1 MKKLYL
7 NIKTGEIFNEEI
19 NTLSCRICTDPEEE
33 EASINEEYLEN
44 FWDLVKDKLPSLHF
58 IVESEEGD
66 NLDFLTF
73 ITHWFNRDDR
83 VKQTQDAETRLLE
96 TRDFGNFI
104 LVNDSGFIQFRCPS
118 FTGLQE
124 LYKFFCIFD
133 ADKHLKDE

>member
-1 MKKLYL
+1 MKNLYFD
-7 NIKTGEIFNEEI
+7 IKTGEIFGEEI
-19 NTLSCRICTDPEEE
+19 NTVSCRICANLEDEKT
-33 EASINEEYLEN
+33 SINEDYLEN

-73 ITHWFNRDDR
+73 ITHWFNRDER

-104 LVNDSGFIQFRCPS
+104 LVNDNGFVQFRCPS

-133 ADKHLKDE
+133 ADKHLNDG